1 MISCVGA
8 AEVGILAIG
17 GGGGDHCL
25 GCCCELNTQNI
36 KINNRFHKK
45 AQVEPHR
52 HVVRAA
58 LALGRLGSEG
68 SCQHKQI
75 IIQPS

>member
-1 MISCVGA
+1 M
-8 AEVGILAIG
+8 
-17 GGGGDHCL
+17 
-25 GCCCELNTQNI
+25 T
-36 KINNRFHKK
+36 
-45 AQVEPHR
+45 QVEPHR

-75 IIQPS
+75 IIQPLWTLLIGISTKTYVSLIYCLILQMSELHLLMVYVRVVGVELGT